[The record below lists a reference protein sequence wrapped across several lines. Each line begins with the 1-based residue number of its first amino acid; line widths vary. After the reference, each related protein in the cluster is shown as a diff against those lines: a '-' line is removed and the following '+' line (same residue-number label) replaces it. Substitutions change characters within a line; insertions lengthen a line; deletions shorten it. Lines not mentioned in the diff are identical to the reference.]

1 MDQPLEGETT
11 LLTPAQAQRLNQ
23 EDHTMV
29 LEYEYDTPERVL
41 QMGEVHE
48 LLQLALEKAQ
58 HLRDQS
64 EMDEA
69 AVRRTLIEQ
78 HDGMRLFS
86 TTHPTIFAKATDA
99 RTPPAVLAKLR
110 QMIAIRA
117 QQERGELNELDT
129 AAALERTL
137 QS

>member
-48 LLQLALEKAQ
+48 LLQQALKKE
-58 HLRDQS
+58 
-64 EMDEA
+64 
-69 AVRRTLIEQ
+69 LIVKTSQ
-78 HDGMRLFS
+78 LF
-86 TTHPTIFAKATDA
+86 
-99 RTPPAVLAKLR
+99 
-110 QMIAIRA
+110 Q
-117 QQERGELNELDT
+117 
-129 AAALERTL
+129 
-137 QS
+137 